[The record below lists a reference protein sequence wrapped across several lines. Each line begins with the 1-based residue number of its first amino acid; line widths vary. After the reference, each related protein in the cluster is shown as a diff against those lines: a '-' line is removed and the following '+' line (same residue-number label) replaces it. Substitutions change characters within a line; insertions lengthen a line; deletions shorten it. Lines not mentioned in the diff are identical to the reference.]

1 MPYMIGDIKKDYSN
15 NEYRKALN
23 QVFILHIVM
32 FCVAFTAAIMAQS
45 SAVLAD
51 SLDFIGDAMSYALS
65 IFVINRS
72 LAMRATVSIAKAVT
86 MLSFGLPVMIYSMIR
101 FNEGTAPDYAIMNYA
116 GILGIFAHLFCI
128 YKLFKFR
135 SGDSNRLSVWI
146 CTINDLLS
154 NVITVIASQVVMFTD
169 SVIPDIVAAGFIV
182 SIAILGAL
190 VILRQAIQEIKN
202 YKSERGY
209 A

>member
-1 MPYMIGDIKKDYSN
+1 MTRITEINYNN
-15 NEYRKALN
+15 NEYRRSLDR
-23 QVFILHIVM
+23 VFILHIAM
-32 FCVAFTAAIMAQS
+32 FCIAFTAAIMAQS

-72 LAMRATVSIAKAVT
+72 LAMRATVSIAKAIT

-101 FNEGTAPDYAIMNYA
+101 FNEGTAPDYQIMSWA
-116 GILGIFAHLFCI
+116 GVLGIVAHLYCI
-128 YKLFKFR
+128 YKLYRFR

-190 VILRQAIQEIKN
+190 VILKQAIREIRN